1 MVLHRSGRAAW
12 GAAIA
17 LLLVGF
23 LVVGFA
29 PGRADAQERF
39 GRRLQMVAL
48 TNQDR
53 EAHHRRDLTFQAQVS
68 RYAKEHSRSMSEKGY
83 IYHSTEEQLL
93 DALGDVPWSI
103 GGENVGVGGSLD
115 SLQRAFMASKFHRQ
129 NILRKTFD
137 HMAVGIVRADGSL
150 WITVIFYG

>member
-1 MVLHRSGRAAW
+1 MLLHRNGRVAW
-12 GAAIA
+12 GAGIA
-17 LLLVGF
+17 LFLVGFLLVGF
-23 LVVGFA
+23 T
-29 PGRADAQERF
+29 PGQAQALERV

-48 TNQDR
+48 TNEDR
-53 EAHHRRDLTFQAQVS
+53 EAHGRRDLAFQAQVS
-68 RYAKEHSRSMSEKGY
+68 RYAKAHSRAMASDGY

-93 DALGDVPWSI
+93 DALGDVDWSL

-115 SLQRAFMASKFHRQ
+115 SLQRAFMASKLHRQ

-137 HMAVGIVRADGSL
+137 HMAVGIFRGDGSI